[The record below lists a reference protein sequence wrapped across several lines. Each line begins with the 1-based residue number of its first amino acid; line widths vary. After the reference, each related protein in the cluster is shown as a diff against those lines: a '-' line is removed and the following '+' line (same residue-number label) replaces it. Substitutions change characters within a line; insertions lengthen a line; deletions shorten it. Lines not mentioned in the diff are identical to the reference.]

1 MPEQKDIAGHYG
13 RNNLVETIQSALSR
27 MGKTPATLTIDDLAP
42 VEEFHI
48 GGRQASKDFLDQ
60 LGFKSEARLLDV
72 GCGIGGTAR
81 FVATRYSSH
90 VTGIDATGDF
100 VTTGNTINTW
110 LRLDRRISLEHG
122 SALDMPFADAS
133 FEGAYMLHVGMNI
146 ADKAKLASEVARVL
160 KPGTLFGIYDV
171 MRTGPG
177 ELSFPVPWAS
187 RPELSAVA
195 EPDDYRR
202 ALEAAGFS
210 ITSQRNRRDFAEAF
224 FADMRA
230 KAAAAGGPPPLG
242 LHLLMGETTQ
252 QKIANMV
259 ENVAKGIVAPVEMI
273 ARKT

>member
-81 FVATRYSSH
+81 FVAKRYSSH